1 MVLVVF
7 PSTRR
12 AFIVEYFF
20 SLCGVVVGV
29 VVYVVALFLAAA
41 QKLDKGGGGGV
52 HLDSHQFSVVIYYYT
67 CGFITRP
74 TKKKRKEAGKRRI
87 NE

>member
-29 VVYVVALFLAAA
+29 VVVVALFLAAA
-41 QKLDKGGGGGV
+41 QKRDKGGGGGGV
-52 HLDSHQFSVVIYYYT
+52 HLDSHQFSVVIS
-67 CGFITRP
+67 ITRVVLLDQ
-74 TKKKRKEAGKRRI
+74 KRKEKRR
-87 NE
+87 EKEE